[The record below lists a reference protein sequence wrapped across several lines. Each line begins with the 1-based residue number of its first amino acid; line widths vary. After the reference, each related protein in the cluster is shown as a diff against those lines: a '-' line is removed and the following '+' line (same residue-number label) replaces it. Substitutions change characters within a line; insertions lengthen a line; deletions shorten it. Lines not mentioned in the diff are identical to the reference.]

1 MLSPYRVNH
10 RPMKKRAI
18 DPAPSDGVILL
29 LLILVLLLTYKF
41 S

>member
-10 RPMKKRAI
+10 RPMKERAL
-18 DPAPSDGVILL
+18 DPAPSDGIILL

>member
-1 MLSPYRVNH
+1 MS
-10 RPMKKRAI
+10 KQAI
-18 DPAPSDGVILL
+18 EPAPSDGIILL